1 MKIMLYLCK
10 RNGGERIGSPYFIE
24 IFVMVDKKFTED
36 IVSTFLEG
44 KKIFLVGVKITK
56 SNVITVTID
65 GDEGVVVEDCI
76 AVSKYIESKLD
87 RDKEDF
93 ELTVTSFGLEEYFK
107 MPRQYVKNIGQNVE
121 VVLKDGTKLNGI
133 LSSVED
139 GKVTLTNKKQKAPL
153 VMDFDQIDKTRVLLN
168 I

>member
-65 GDEGVVVEDCI
+65 GDEGV
-76 AVSKYIESKLD
+76 
-87 RDKEDF
+87 
-93 ELTVTSFGLEEYFK
+93 G
-107 MPRQYVKNIGQNVE
+107 
-121 VVLKDGTKLNGI
+121 
-133 LSSVED
+133 
-139 GKVTLTNKKQKAPL
+139 
-153 VMDFDQIDKTRVLLN
+153 RV